1 MTWQEMNGRKCSC
14 GRVHSTRLQVISGKN
29 ALLSLGQTAASY
41 GQRAFVLADANTQ
54 KAAGERVCRLLKE
67 AGLGVVSHVEGAPM
81 PDERTAGSVLMH
93 YDPACDLIVAVGSG
107 VINDLGKLLAAVTG
121 KPYIIVAT
129 APSMDGYA
137 SATSSMER
145 GGLKVSLP
153 TRAPDVIVGDEEIL
167 AAAPKKL
174 MAAGLGDMLA
184 KYISICEWRIA
195 HLLWGE
201 PYCEGIADLVRS
213 ALQKCVKNA
222 PGLLRRDPEA
232 VMAVF
237 DGLVIGGVAMN
248 YAGLSRPAS
257 GCEHYI
263 SHVLDMRGVSL
274 GTATQLHGL
283 QCAVGTYICAGLYEK
298 LLQLTP
304 DARKAELAVAAF
316 DRESWNATL
325 RDLLGASAESMI
337 ALEEKEGKYDKK
349 THPARLQAILAHWPE
364 ILEIIRQEVPPA
376 QRIYEL
382 LKALD
387 APTTLEALGT
397 DEKLLPLI
405 FGATRDIRDKYVLSR
420 LCWDLGVTEE
430 II

>member
-1 MTWQEMNGRKCSC
+1 MTWQEMNGRKCGC

-29 ALLSLGQTAASY
+29 ALLSLGQTAAAY
-41 GQRAFVLADANTQ
+41 GQKAFVLADANTQ

-201 PYCEGIADLVRS
+201 PYCEEIAGLVRS

-274 GTATQLHGL
+274 GTPTQLHGL

-298 LLQLTP
+298 LLTLTP

-316 DRESWNATL
+316 DRQRWNATL

-349 THPARLQAILAHWPE
+349 THPARLQAILSHWPE

>member
-1 MTWQEMNGRKCSC
+1 MTWQEMNGRKCGC
-14 GRVHSTRLQVISGKN
+14 GKVHSTRLQVFSGKN

-41 GQRAFVLADANTQ
+41 GQKAFVLADANTQ

-174 MAAGLGDMLA
+174 MVAGLGDMLA

-201 PYCEGIADLVRS
+201 PYCEEIAGLVRS

-237 DGLVIGGVAMN
+237 DGLVVGGVAMN

-274 GTATQLHGL
+274 GTPTQLHGL

-304 DARKAELAVAAF
+304 DAKKAELAVAAF
-316 DRESWNATL
+316 DRQRWNATL

-376 QRIYEL
+376 QRIYDL

-397 DEKLLPLI
+397 DEKLLPKI

-430 II
+430 MI